1 LNPGGIILNNVDF
14 DLLDLVRLQLTEQ
27 SIIRKANEIN
37 NLKKSQKLLKLE
49 TSLDEISTEYNN
61 LNNDYLQIE
70 HERKKVDD
78 RISLQSEKIKK
89 IEEKLF
95 SGTITSSKELVNYQE
110 EMNALKQ
117 NNDELENRE
126 IELMIKVDD
135 FKPKLKHAEQEKEKV
150 LQEIKLLKDD
160 ISAKVKAVEDKLKLL
175 KERRSLILKKIP
187 KDIMAKYEELR
198 AKKSGVAVTVMKN
211 GFCTVCN
218 MEIPVSDADKIRDPE
233 KMYKCPMCGRMLV
246 MHSSGIEEIKS
257 EIETL

>member
-1 LNPGGIILNNVDF
+1 LNNVNF
-14 DLLDLVRLQLTEQ
+14 DLLDLVRLQLFEQ
-27 SIIRKANEIN
+27 NIVRKINEIN
-37 NLKKSQKLLKLE
+37 TLKKSEKLAELE
-49 TSLDEISTEYNN
+49 ASLSLTNKEFEG
-61 LNNDYLQIE
+61 LEKEYLQIE

-126 IELMIKVDD
+126 IELMIKIDD
-135 FKPKLKHAEQEKEKV
+135 FKPKIEQTEQKKDKF

-160 ISAKVKAVEDKLKLL
+160 IGARIKVVEDKLKLL

-187 KDIMAKYEELR
+187 KDMLVKYEELR
-198 AKKSGVAVTVMKN
+198 AKKAGVAVTVMKN

-218 MEIPVSDADKIRDPE
+218 MEIPVIDADKIRDPD
-233 KMYKCPMCGRMLV
+233 KIYKCPMCGRMLII
-246 MHSSGIEEIKS
+246 HSSGIEEIKS

>member
-1 LNPGGIILNNVDF
+1 MNNVDF

-187 KDIMAKYEELR
+187 KDIMAKYEEL
-198 AKKSGVAVTVMKN
+198 
-211 GFCTVCN
+211 
-218 MEIPVSDADKIRDPE
+218 
-233 KMYKCPMCGRMLV
+233 
-246 MHSSGIEEIKS
+246 
-257 EIETL
+257 

>member
-1 LNPGGIILNNVDF
+1 LNNVNF
-14 DLLDLVRLQLTEQ
+14 DLLDLVRLQLIEQ
-27 SIIRKANEIN
+27 NIVRKINEIN
-37 NLKKSQKLLKLE
+37 SLKKSEKLTELE
-49 TSLDEISTEYNN
+49 TAFN
-61 LNNDYLQIE
+61 LANKEFEGLEKEYLQIE
-70 HERKKVDD
+70 YERKKIDD

-126 IELMIKVDD
+126 IELMIKIDD
-135 FKPKLKHAEQEKEKV
+135 FKPKIEQTEQKKDKF

-160 ISAKVKAVEDKLKLL
+160 IGARIKVVEDKLKLL

-187 KDIMAKYEELR
+187 KDMLVKYEELR
-198 AKKSGVAVTVMKN
+198 AKKAGVAVTVMKN

-218 MEIPVSDADKIRDPE
+218 MEIPVIDADKIRDPD
-233 KMYKCPMCGRMLV
+233 KIYKCPMCGRMLII
-246 MHSSGIEEIKS
+246 HSSGIEEIKS